1 LIGIR
6 LKSPLTKY
14 WEKEYNYL
22 NRQRIYEKK
31 RIYSLFQDLKASQKG
46 GLLCLQII
54 MNQTQDLI
62 ALEKKLFA
70 KEEKLDREKQ
80 ELEKEKQEL
89 SRKKEEYSAKLQRVA
104 GLTSEE
110 AKAELLK
117 ETEHKE
123 AQAIAR
129 IIKEKEED
137 ARRTA
142 TKKSQEILLDSMRH
156 GALDYIAEYTVSTI
170 KISDEEI
177 KGRIIG
183 KEGRNIRAFEQTTGV
198 DVDLD
203 EEGIIR
209 LSCFDSVRRE
219 IARLSL
225 EKLLKDTRI
234 QPFRIEEVVNQTKQ
248 EVERVMLEEGEKI
261 AHEVGVFNLPVG
273 LLSILGRFKFRTS
286 YGQNLIVHTLE
297 ETKIGIHIASEIG
310 ADVNI
315 VRLGCLFHDIG
326 KVVEGEG
333 SHVKLGVELLKKF
346 NIPEKIINCVAEHHE
361 DKPFSSMES
370 VIVSIADSIS
380 GARPG
385 ARFKDIEE
393 YVKRL
398 KDMEEIAK
406 RYDGVDDAYA
416 FEAGRELRVIINP
429 GRLDDAQTLITAN
442 KIREEVSRSLAVP
455 GEVKVTAIRE
465 FRAVSSEAA

>member
-1 LIGIR
+1 
-6 LKSPLTKY
+6 
-14 WEKEYNYL
+14 
-22 NRQRIYEKK
+22 
-31 RIYSLFQDLKASQKG
+31 
-46 GLLCLQII
+46 
-54 MNQTQDLI
+54 MNQNQDLI
-62 ALEKKLFA
+62 VLEKKLFE

-89 SRKKEEYSAKLQRVA
+89 AKKKDEYSAKLQKVS
-104 GLTSEE
+104 GLTISEARE
-110 AKAELLK
+110 KLLK
-117 ETEHKE
+117 ETEQRE
-123 AQAIAR
+123 SQAIAR
-129 IIKEKEED
+129 IIKEKEEQ
-137 ARRTA
+137 ARVTA
-142 TKKSQEILLDSMRH
+142 SKKSQEILLDSMRH
-156 GALDYIAEYTVSTI
+156 GALNYIAEYTVSAV
-170 KISDEEI
+170 KIDDEGI

-183 KEGRNIRAFEQTTGV
+183 KEGRNIRAFEQATGV

-209 LSCFDSVRRE
+209 LSCFDQVRRE
-219 IARLSL
+219 IARRSL

-234 QPFRIEEVVNQTKQ
+234 QPFRIEEVVKETRQ
-248 EVERVMLEEGEKI
+248 EVEKIMFEEGEKI
-261 AHEVGVFNLPVG
+261 AHEVGVFNLPVE
-273 LLSILGRFKFRTS
+273 LMSILGRFKFRTS

-297 ETKIGIHIASEIG
+297 ETKIGISIASEIG

-333 SHVKLGVELLKKF
+333 SHVKLGVDLLKRF

-361 DKPFSSMES
+361 DKPFSSAES
-370 VIVSIADSIS
+370 VIVSIADAIS

-385 ARFKDIEE
+385 ARFEDIEG
-393 YVKRL
+393 YAKRL

-406 RYDGVDDAYA
+406 KYEGVDDAYA

-429 GRLDDAQTLITAN
+429 GRLDDAETLITAN

-465 FRAVSSEAA
+465 FRAVSSESSA

>member
-1 LIGIR
+1 MA
-6 LKSPLTKY
+6 
-14 WEKEYNYL
+14 N
-22 NRQRIYEKK
+22 
-31 RIYSLFQDLKASQKG
+31 
-46 GLLCLQII
+46 
-54 MNQTQDLI
+54 QDLI
-62 ALEKKLFA
+62 SLEKKLLE
-70 KEEKLDREKQ
+70 KEERLDREKQ
-80 ELEKEKQEL
+80 ELEKEKQIL
-89 SRKKEEYSAKLQRVA
+89 SKKKDEYSTKLQKVS
-104 GLTSEE
+104 GLTAEE
-110 AKAELLK
+110 AKKELLI
-117 ETEHKE
+117 EIEHKE
-123 AQAIAR
+123 TVAIAR
-129 IIKEKEED
+129 LIKEKEED
-137 ARRTA
+137 AKRTA
-142 TKKSQEILLDSMRH
+142 AKKSQEILLDSMRH

-170 KISDEEI
+170 KIDDEDV

-183 KEGRNIRAFEQTTGV
+183 KEGRNIRAFEQATGV

-219 IARLSL
+219 TAKRAL

-234 QPFRIEEVVNQTKQ
+234 QPFRIEEVVDQTKQ
-248 EVERVMLEEGEKI
+248 EVEKVMLEEGEKI
-261 AHEVGVFNLPVG
+261 AHEVGVFNLPVE
-273 LLSILGRFKFRTS
+273 LMSILGRFKFRTS

-333 SHVKLGVELLKKF
+333 SHVKLGVDLLKRF
-346 NIPEKIINCVAEHHE
+346 NIPEKIVNCVAEHHE
-361 DKPFSSMES
+361 DKPFSSIES
-370 VIVSIADSIS
+370 VIVSIADAIS

-385 ARFKDIEE
+385 ARYEDIEG
-393 YVKRL
+393 YAKRL

-406 RYDGVDDAYA
+406 KYEGVDDAYA

-429 GRLDDAQTLITAN
+429 GRLDDAETLITAN
-442 KIREEVSRSLAVP
+442 KIREEVGRSLAVP

-465 FRAVSSEAA
+465 FRAVSSESSE

>member
-1 LIGIR
+1 MA
-6 LKSPLTKY
+6 
-14 WEKEYNYL
+14 
-22 NRQRIYEKK
+22 
-31 RIYSLFQDLKASQKG
+31 D
-46 GLLCLQII
+46 
-54 MNQTQDLI
+54 QDLI
-62 ALEKKLFA
+62 ALEKKLI
-70 KEEKLDREKQ
+70 ERQEKLEQDREVLEHEKK
-80 ELEKEKQEL
+80 ELQK
-89 SRKKEEYSAKLQRVA
+89 KKEEYIDKLKKSS

-110 AKAELLK
+110 ARVELLR
-117 ETEHKE
+117 EIEGRE
-123 AQAIAR
+123 AQAIAK
-129 IIKEKEED
+129 IIKEREEE

-142 TKKSQEILLDSMRH
+142 DKKAQEIVVESMRH
-156 GALDYIAEYTVSTI
+156 GAVNYIPEYTVSI
-170 KISDEEI
+170 VRIGDEEI

-183 KEGRNIRAFEQTTGV
+183 KEGRNIRAFEQATGV

-209 LSCFDSVRRE
+209 LSCFDQVRRE
-219 IARLSL
+219 TAKRAL

-234 QPFRIEEVVNQTKQ
+234 QPFRIEEVVKQTKL
-248 EVERVMLEEGEKI
+248 EVEKVMLEEGEKI
-261 AHEVGVFNLPVG
+261 AHEVGVFNLPVE
-273 LLSILGRFKFRTS
+273 LMSILGRFKFRTS

-297 ETKIGIHIASEIG
+297 ETKIGMHIASEIG

-370 VIVSIADSIS
+370 VIVSIADQIS

-385 ARFKDIEE
+385 ARLE
-393 YVKRL
+393 
-398 KDMEEIAK
+398 
-406 RYDGVDDAYA
+406 
-416 FEAGRELRVIINP
+416 
-429 GRLDDAQTLITAN
+429 DAQTTITAN
-442 KIREEVSRSLAVP
+442 KIREEVSHSLAVP

-465 FRAVSSEAA
+465 FRAVSSETSV

>member
-1 LIGIR
+1 MNSQNQDIIG
-6 LKSPLTKY
+6 
-14 WEKEYNYL
+14 
-22 NRQRIYEKK
+22 
-31 RIYSLFQDLKASQKG
+31 
-46 GLLCLQII
+46 
-54 MNQTQDLI
+54 
-62 ALEKKLFA
+62 LEKKLLER
-70 KEEKLDREKQ
+70 EEKLDSERQRIEREK
-80 ELEKEKQEL
+80 EEL
-89 SRKKEEYSAKLQRVA
+89 SKKKEEYSEKLQKVS
-104 GLTSEE
+104 GLTAEE
-110 AKAELLK
+110 AKTELIR
-117 ETEHKE
+117 ETEATE
-123 AQAIAR
+123 TQIIAR

-137 ARRTA
+137 AKRTA
-142 TKKSQEILLDSMRH
+142 AKKSQEILLDSMKH
-156 GALDYIAEYTVSTI
+156 GALDFIAEYTVSTV
-170 KISDEEI
+170 KIEDEEI

-183 KEGRNIRAFEQTTGV
+183 KEGRNIRVFEQATGV

-219 IARLSL
+219 IAKRAL

-234 QPFRIEEVVNQTKQ
+234 QPFRIEEIVNQTKQ
-248 EVERVMLEEGEKI
+248 EVEKVMLEEGEKI
-261 AHEVGVFNLPVG
+261 AHTAGVFNLPVE
-273 LLSILGRFKFRTS
+273 LMAILGRFKFRTS

-297 ETKIGIHIASEIG
+297 ETKIGMHIASEIG

-370 VIVSIADSIS
+370 VIVSIADQIS

-385 ARFKDIEE
+385 ARFEDIEG
-393 YVKRL
+393 YTKRL
-398 KDMEEIAK
+398 RDMEGIAK
-406 RYDGVDDAYA
+406 KYEGVDDAYA

-429 GRLDDAQTLITAN
+429 GRLDDAQTTITAN
-442 KIREEVSRSLAVP
+442 KIREEVSHSLAVP

-465 FRAVSSEAA
+465 FRAVSSETSV